1 MKSTL
6 KTSATFLKPF
16 LFLCLAAIVCFSCQT
31 HKADVVIPQIVPE
44 PQYIEYNVN
53 KHFTLNGEPTINS
66 NADLA
71 SDAVNYLNS
80 HFESSGWSSKVTGKE
95 NASITFEKSEG
106 LDHEAYQL
114 SIDNTGIH
122 IKASSA
128 EGFFYG
134 TQSLIQLL
142 PANKKIALLPYM
154 EIEDQPRFK
163 WRGLHLD
170 VGRHFY
176 SVDFIKKYIDLMA
189 LYKLNTFHWHLTEDQ
204 GWRIEI
210 KKYPKLTEIGSKR
223 KETIVEK
230 NFDPYVGDGKPYGG
244 FYTQEEVKEV
254 VAYAAARQITVVP
267 EIEMPGHSLGAL
279 AAYPELGCGPGPY
292 EVGTKWGVYEDI
304 YCPSEKTFAFLED
317 VLTEVMELF
326 PSEYIHI
333 GGDEAPKAVWKKST
347 LAQQVIKREG
357 LKDEFELQSYFIQ
370 RMEKFLIS
378 KGRKLIGWDEILEGG
393 LAPQAAVM
401 SWRGEAGGIEAA
413 DAGHYVVM
421 SPNGD
426 MYFDH
431 YQADPK
437 FEPLAIGGYTTLESV
452 YGYEP
457 IPSALEESAHK
468 YVLGAQA
475 NVWTEYMKTSEHVEY
490 MAYPRV
496 VALSEVLWTQ
506 PEHKSWDKFQSKMSN
521 QYSLLDARNVNYH
534 IAAPT
539 GLVDG
544 LTLEGHETIS
554 METSFK
560 NGKVYYTIDGS
571 EPDKNATIYKAPF
584 EIDLSEGPVTVKAVV
599 ITASGN
605 LSAVSSAVYQKAK
618 LTEAIQPLKADDG
631 VNSTMYKGRFNSV
644 NQLDQAKGESTQVV
658 STIGLPKEMPSTFG
672 LIFNGMINVPADG
685 IYTFY
690 TRSDDG
696 STLKVHDQLVVD
708 NDGPHGPQEIQG
720 QIALKAGF
728 HPIEVRF
735 FEAGGGETLSL
746 MIEGP
751 GMEKQEVPASMLNH

>member
-1 MKSTL
+1 MKFALNTFLSTL
-6 KTSATFLKPF
+6 QKLLLLTIIIIY
-16 LFLCLAAIVCFSCQT
+16 CLGCQT
-31 HKADVVIPQIVPE
+31 SSPEVVIPHIVPQ
-44 PQYIEYNVN
+44 PQLIQYNTEQ
-53 KHFTLNGEPTINS
+53 HFTLNSQPALQVKTN
-66 NADLA
+66 LA
-71 SDAVNYLNS
+71 EGALNYLND
-80 HFESSGWSSKVTGKE
+80 HFKNNGWSCKVAKKGNADIVFSE
-95 NASITFEKSEG
+95 NNT
-106 LDHEAYQL
+106 LPQEAYEL
-114 SIDNTGIH
+114 TVDNTGIH
-122 IKASSA
+122 ISASGP

-134 TQSLIQLL
+134 VQSLIQML
-142 PANKKIALLPYM
+142 PTEKQIAVLPYL
-154 EIEDQPRFK
+154 EIKDSPRFK

-176 SVDFIKKYIDLMA
+176 SVDFIKKYIDLMS

-210 KKYPKLTEIGSKR
+210 KKYPKLTEIGSQR

-230 NFDPYVGDGKPYGG
+230 NFNPYKGDGKPYGG

-254 VAYAAARQITVVP
+254 VAYAMERQITVVP
-267 EIEMPGHSLGAL
+267 EIEMPGHSIAAL
-279 AAYPELGCGPGPY
+279 AAYPELGCEPGPY
-292 EVGTKWGVYEDI
+292 EVGTKWGVYEEI

-317 VLTEVMELF
+317 VLTEVMALF

-333 GGDEAPKAVWKKST
+333 GGDEAPKAAWKKSK

-370 RMEKFLIS
+370 RIEKFLIS

-393 LAPQAAVM
+393 LAPDAAVM

-421 SPNGD
+421 SPNAD

-452 YGYEP
+452 YHYEP
-457 IPSALEESAHK
+457 IPEDLKEDAHK

-496 VALSEVLWTQ
+496 VAMSEVLWTA
-506 PEHKSWDKFQSKMSN
+506 PEHKDWNLFQKKMSN
-521 QYSLLDARNVNYH
+521 QYDLLGARNVNYH
-534 IAAPT
+534 IAAPS
-539 GLVDG
+539 GLTNG
-544 LTLEGHETIS
+544 LTLEDTHQIS
-554 METSFK
+554 LSSGFK
-560 NGKVYYTIDGS
+560 NGAIHYTIDGS
-571 EPDKNATIYKAPF
+571 EPDKNSDSYQQPF
-584 EIDLSEGPVTVKAVV
+584 DVDLSNGPVTIKAVV
-599 ITASGN
+599 ITKAGN
-605 LSAVSSAVYQKAK
+605 SSAVSSATYQKVS
-618 LTEAIQPLKADDG
+618 LIEDIQPLKSDNG
-631 VNSTMYKGRFNSV
+631 LTSIMHKGRFNSV
-644 NQLDQAKGESTQVV
+644 SQLKGSKSENAGVV
-658 STIGLPKEMPSTFG
+658 QQIGLPDNIPATFG
-672 LIFNGMINVPADG
+672 MTFHGMINVPKDG
-685 IYTFY
+685 VYTFY

-696 STLKVHDQLVVD
+696 SSLTIHNQLVVD
-708 NDGPHGPQEIQG
+708 NDGPHGPQEVQG

-728 HPIEVRF
+728 HPIEVKY
-735 FEAGGGETLSL
+735 FEAGGGETLSV

-751 GMEKQEVPASMLNH
+751 GIEKQEVPASMLKH